1 MKLEHLFA
9 VKSLIIANRIDLAHM
24 YVLDHYS
31 PEMFEEFAK
40 LAQING
46 NIPEVL

>member
-1 MKLEHLFA
+1 MKSEHLF
-9 VKSLIIANRIDLAHM
+9 VLKSLILANRIDLAQI

-31 PEMFEEFAK
+31 NDIFEEFLK

-46 NIPEVL
+46 NTS